1 MDPQERLSL
10 EQELL
15 DLLKKRQGIEKD
27 TLEDSRD
34 FANVLQSQVREIK
47 EQVIQRNKLNSI
59 SRSIV
64 KQSEELYSIHEDELG
79 TSKSLND
86 LAKKRQDLEKIQI
99 QLSSFLGT
107 IKTGNAKTDVDI
119 NKSIKDQILNT
130 QKLLK
135 ETKEVENTSNKIA
148 NSFGVKTF
156 GAISDITKKIP
167 GLNRF
172 SKPFEDAA
180 EAARKQALINNDSLI
195 LQSGKGLTKEKI
207 KQLGFEKELN
217 GLTGKAA
224 ANKAKSLGLEIKTS
238 NTFLAGIKSIGP
250 SLAKAFGPA
259 AIILELV
266 QAFFKLDSLA
276 GDTAK
281 SMGISYSQA
290 TQLNSEFNSIA
301 NRSNNIFVTTKGI
314 NESFNQINTALGTN
328 GKLSEELLVTQTELV
343 KQAFYSVEAATMLSK
358 LSLATGKP
366 AKEITTQFLGQA
378 KALNLVNG
386 TAINEKQLL
395 ESISKVSKATLAT
408 FAAQPG
414 KLAEAAYEAKK
425 LGLELNQIEAI
436 QSSLLD
442 IESSIAAEFEA
453 EVITGKQLNLER
465 ARYFALT
472 NDLAGLSKELSDQ
485 GITQAQFSKMTVIEQ
500 EAIAKAMGMSKDIMG
515 GMLME
520 QAAISALSSIDGKNA
535 KEKYDNAVKL
545 YGVEKANQMLGD
557 DTLAQQ
563 MQSASIQ
570 ERLVQTVEKLK
581 EAFVSIAEPLM
592 NIISPIVNILSPVL
606 SGISQIVG
614 YIVEGFKTLL
624 PVLVPIAGILAV
636 MYARTIALA
645 IASAAKS
652 AFQAL
657 GGIPIVG
664 PALALA
670 AIGYAASKIKQ
681 DSKPQSVG
689 DISSPASGKT
699 QVSTKEGGLFELSKN
714 DDLVAAPGLINKLNT
729 PSQPLI
735 INQSSQQQT
744 TSIDYDKMALA
755 MSRVQ
760 VQTNLDGVRVS
771 SELQKAPLGI
781 WLQEKYN

>member
-34 FANVLQSQVREIK
+34 FANVLQSQTKEIK
-47 EQVIQRNKLNSI
+47 EQIIQRNKIRSL
-59 SRSIV
+59 SREVV
-64 KQSEELYSIHEDELG
+64 KQAEELYSITQDELG
-79 TSKSLND
+79 TTKNIND
-86 LAKKRQDLEKIQI
+86 LARKRQELQKTQI
-99 QLSSFLGT
+99 QLSSFLNQKHSDNDQ
-107 IKTGNAKTDVDI
+107 INADI
-119 NKSIKDQILNT
+119 NISIKDQILNT
-130 QKLLK
+130 QKLLN
-135 ETKEVENTSNKIA
+135 EVKDLESTSNKVA
-148 NSFGVKTF
+148 NNFGVKTF
-156 GAISDITKKIP
+156 GALSDITKKIP
-167 GLNRF
+167 GLSRF
-172 SKPFEDAA
+172 SEPFNDAA
-180 EAARKQALINNDSLI
+180 EAARKASQQNVGI
-195 LQSGKGLTKEKI
+195 EKF
-207 KQLGFEKELN
+207 KQLRKEGVGVKEALD
-217 GLTGKAA
+217 KAGVS
-224 ANKAKSLGLEIKTS
+224 AKQVKLGSTS
-238 NTFLAGIKSIGP
+238 PFLAGIKSIGP
-250 SLAKAFGPA
+250 ALTKAFGPA
-259 AIILELV
+259 AIIFELV
-266 QAFFKLDSLA
+266 QAFLKLDNLT
-276 GDTAK
+276 GQTAK
-281 SMGISYSQA
+281 NLGISYSQA
-290 TQLNSEFNSIA
+290 SQLNEEFTSIA
-301 NRSNNIFVTTKGI
+301 RENNNIFVTTKGL
-314 NESFNQINTALGTN
+314 NESFNQINQALGTN
-328 GKLSEELLVTQTELV
+328 GQISKELLITQTELV
-343 KQAFYSVEAATMLSK
+343 KQAGYSVEAATMLSK

-592 NIISPIVNILSPVL
+592 NIISPIVDILSPVL

-755 MSRVQ
+755 MS
-760 VQTNLDGVRVS
+760 TSTS
-771 SELQKAPLGI
+771 S
-781 WLQEKYN
+781 N

>member
-1 MDPQERLSL
+1 MNPL
-10 EQELL
+10 
-15 DLLKKRQGIEKD
+15 
-27 TLEDSRD
+27 
-34 FANVLQSQVREIK
+34 IK
-47 EQVIQRNKLNSI
+47 
-59 SRSIV
+59 
-64 KQSEELYSIHEDELG
+64 
-79 TSKSLND
+79 
-86 LAKKRQDLEKIQI
+86 
-99 QLSSFLGT
+99 
-107 IKTGNAKTDVDI
+107 
-119 NKSIKDQILNT
+119 
-130 QKLLK
+130 
-135 ETKEVENTSNKIA
+135 
-148 NSFGVKTF
+148 
-156 GAISDITKKIP
+156 
-167 GLNRF
+167 
-172 SKPFEDAA
+172 
-180 EAARKQALINNDSLI
+180 LI
-195 LQSGKGLTKEKI
+195 
-207 KQLGFEKELN
+207 
-217 GLTGKAA
+217 
-224 ANKAKSLGLEIKTS
+224 
-238 NTFLAGIKSIGP
+238 
-250 SLAKAFGPA
+250 
-259 AIILELV
+259 
-266 QAFFKLDSLA
+266 
-276 GDTAK
+276 
-281 SMGISYSQA
+281 
-290 TQLNSEFNSIA
+290 
-301 NRSNNIFVTTKGI
+301 
-314 NESFNQINTALGTN
+314 TALGTN

-771 SELQKAPLGI
+771 SELQKAPLGNGYKKNI
-781 WLQEKYN
+781 INIYYKQ

>member
-34 FANVLQSQVREIK
+34 FANVLQSQTKEIK
-47 EQVIQRNKLNSI
+47 EQIIQRNKIRSL
-59 SRSIV
+59 SREVV
-64 KQSEELYSIHEDELG
+64 KQAEELYSITQDELG
-79 TSKSLND
+79 TTKNIND
-86 LAKKRQDLEKIQI
+86 LARKRQELQKTQI
-99 QLSSFLGT
+99 QLSSFLNQKHSDNDQ
-107 IKTGNAKTDVDI
+107 INADI
-119 NKSIKDQILNT
+119 NISIKDQILNT
-130 QKLLK
+130 QKLLN
-135 ETKEVENTSNKIA
+135 EVKDLESTSNKVA
-148 NSFGVKTF
+148 NNFGVKTF
-156 GAISDITKKIP
+156 GALSDITKKIP
-167 GLNRF
+167 GLSRF
-172 SKPFEDAA
+172 SEPFNDAA
-180 EAARKQALINNDSLI
+180 EAARKASQQNVGI
-195 LQSGKGLTKEKI
+195 EKF
-207 KQLGFEKELN
+207 KQLRKEGVGVKEALD
-217 GLTGKAA
+217 KAGVS
-224 ANKAKSLGLEIKTS
+224 AKQVKLGSTS
-238 NTFLAGIKSIGP
+238 PFLAGIKSIGP
-250 SLAKAFGPA
+250 ALTKAFGPA
-259 AIILELV
+259 AIIFELV
-266 QAFFKLDSLA
+266 QAFLKLDNLT
-276 GDTAK
+276 GQTAK
-281 SMGISYSQA
+281 NLGISYSQA
-290 TQLNSEFNSIA
+290 SQLNEEFTSIA
-301 NRSNNIFVTTKGI
+301 RENNNIFVTTKGL
-314 NESFNQINTALGTN
+314 NESFNQINQALGTN
-328 GKLSEELLVTQTELV
+328 GQISKELLITQTELV
-343 KQAFYSVEAATMLSK
+343 KQAGYSVEAATMLSK

-592 NIISPIVNILSPVL
+592 NIISPIVDILSPVL

-614 YIVEGFKTLL
+614 YIVEGFKNTT
-624 PVLVPIAGILAV
+624 PC
-636 MYARTIALA
+636 
-645 IASAAKS
+645 
-652 AFQAL
+652 
-657 GGIPIVG
+657 
-664 PALALA
+664 
-670 AIGYAASKIKQ
+670 
-681 DSKPQSVG
+681 
-689 DISSPASGKT
+689 IST
-699 QVSTKEGGLFELSKN
+699 N
-714 DDLVAAPGLINKLNT
+714 
-729 PSQPLI
+729 
-735 INQSSQQQT
+735 
-744 TSIDYDKMALA
+744 
-755 MSRVQ
+755 SRNISCDVC
-760 VQTNLDGVRVS
+760 
-771 SELQKAPLGI
+771 
-781 WLQEKYN
+781 

>member
-1 MDPQERLSL
+1 MANPNQPNLNQTRQDIMDIAAMTEETFRSVASGIQDMFANALNASDTVVKSFSKDITNSIKSTARESANLISNFEKMNQGALKQSDIQKQIESRAAKLRSI
-10 EQELL
+10 EVSINA
-15 DLLKKRQGIEKD
+15 LKKQGTAEAIAQADELNKQYQDLVGINQSYTEELNKQIETLDNVDKELKKQLGLAPQILGGLD
-27 TLEDSRD
+27 KSLKKLGLPDLGFGKALEDTKRI
-34 FANVLQSQVREIK
+34 AIQN
-47 EQVIQRNKLNSI
+47 EQNGKKTNIWAT
-59 SRSIV
+59 
-64 KQSEELYSIHEDELG
+64 Y
-79 TSKSLND
+79 TKSLGSN
-86 LAKKRQDLEKIQI
+86 LKEVLSFSNLI
-99 QLSSFLGT
+99 QLS
-107 IKTGNAKTDVDI
+107 I
-119 NKSIKDQILNT
+119 
-130 QKLLK
+130 
-135 ETKEVENTSNKIA
+135 
-148 NSFGVKTF
+148 
-156 GAISDITKKIP
+156 
-167 GLNRF
+167 
-172 SKPFEDAA
+172 
-180 EAARKQALINNDSLI
+180 
-195 LQSGKGLTKEKI
+195 
-207 KQLGFEKELN
+207 GF
-217 GLTGKAA
+217 
-224 ANKAKSLGLEIKTS
+224 
-238 NTFLAGIKSIGP
+238 
-250 SLAKAFGPA
+250 
-259 AIILELV
+259 IID
-266 QAFFKLDSLA
+266 AFFKLDKLA

-281 SMGISYSQA
+281 SMGISYSA
-290 TQLNSEFNSIA
+290 ASQLNEEFTSIA
-301 NRSNNIFVTTKGI
+301 RENNNIFVTTKGL
-314 NESFNQINTALGTN
+314 NESFNQINQALGTN
-328 GKLSEELLVTQTELV
+328 GQLSKELLITQTELTQ
-343 KQAFYSVEAATMLSK
+343 QAFYSVEAATQLSK

-378 KALNLVNG
+378 KALNIINN

-395 ESISKVSKATLAT
+395 ESISKTSKSVLAT
-408 FAAQPG
+408 FAAQPD
-414 KLAEAAYEAKK
+414 KLAKAAFEAKR
-425 LGLELNQIEAI
+425 LGLELDTI
-436 QSSLLD
+436 QGIQNALLD

-453 EVITGKQLNLER
+453 EVITGKQLNLEA

-472 NDLAGLSKELSDQ
+472 NDLAGVAKELSDQ
-485 GITQAQFSKMTVIEQ
+485 GITQAKFANMTVIEQ
-500 EAIAKAMGMSKDIMG
+500 EAIAKAMGMSKDQLG
-515 GMLME
+515 GMLLE
-520 QAAISALSSIDGKNA
+520 QQAISKLSALDGKTA

-592 NIISPIVNILSPVL
+592 NIISPIVDILSPVL

-624 PVLVPIAGILAV
+624 PVLTPIAGILAV

-699 QVSTKEGGLFELSKN
+699 QVSTREGGLFELSKN
-714 DDLVAAPGLINKLNT
+714 DDLVAAPGLINKLNS

-735 INQSSQQQT
+735 VNQPPPPQAPQ
-744 TSIDYDKMALA
+744 IDYDKMAEANARA

-771 SELQKAPLGI
+771 SELQKAPLGLATRKI
-781 WLQEKYN
+781 